1 MANPSGDGTPSWRP
15 LVHRQFARVMGQ
27 LYRES
32 YPFDFLFYFPNMSSK
47 WIALREL
54 HPLWRDVWKQWSAIP
69 MSKRV
74 ETPPT
79 FDMVM
84 NMPLWLTSYEPMHY
98 GRLKY
103 SACLASAPNI
113 RRWCLQ
119 GASNGLRSLKDFLN
133 TDGSWPTQAMFISRM
148 SQGNPAARVRLNA
161 ARGRMEF
168 TAIERAVPI
177 YLHLTRVYE
186 QVRGLFNLRAGA

>member
-1 MANPSGDGTPSWRP
+1 MTNPSGDGIPSWRP
-15 LVHRQFARVMGQ
+15 LVHRQFARVIGQ
-27 LYRES
+27 LYRDS

-84 NMPLWLTSYEPMHY
+84 NMPLWLTSYEPCITAV
-98 GRLKY
+98 
-103 SACLASAPNI
+103 SSI
-113 RRWCLQ
+113 Q
-119 GASNGLRSLKDFLN
+119 
-133 TDGSWPTQAMFISRM
+133 
-148 SQGNPAARVRLNA
+148 RV
-161 ARGRMEF
+161 
-168 TAIERAVPI
+168 V
-177 YLHLTRVYE
+177 
-186 QVRGLFNLRAGA
+186 QVRQTFDGGACKAQATDCEV